1 MRRLRFPVV
10 IPYGDTGWVVEF
22 PASRELLQVLGE
34 PGYIEDD
41 PTRTAG
47 GRELLWAFEMEGG
60 LRLVLLWG
68 ESMEY
73 ASVSAD
79 PPEPERVI
87 EALRAL
93 GLNAPFEKRHLPSEE
108 QLPAFQAR
116 GAVWVFMGR
125 GALEPTAVFSRKHLA
140 DAWLARN
147 RFSGTL
153 VAHPLDVSQ
162 YDLERKLR
170 PSTVPV
176 LERDE
181 AQRYVGVLGER
192 YEYVEGRQVKI

>member
-1 MRRLRFPVV
+1 M
-10 IPYGDTGWVVEF
+10 PYGHSGWVVEF

-34 PGYIEDD
+34 PGFIEDD

-47 GRELLWAFEMEGG
+47 GRELFWAFEMEGG

-93 GLNAPFEKRHLPSEE
+93 GLNAPFQKRQLPAEE
-108 QLPAFQAR
+108 QLPALQAR
-116 GAVWVFMGR
+116 GAVWVFTGR
-125 GALEPTAVFSRKHLA
+125 GASEPAAVFSRKQLA

-153 VAHPLDVSQ
+153 VAHPLDISQ
-162 YDLERKLR
+162 YDLERRLR
-170 PSTVPV
+170 PSMVPEI
-176 LERDE
+176 EREE

-192 YEYVEGRQVKI
+192 YEYVEGSQVKAGGADA